1 MGKLI
6 DLTDTLIGE
15 VWKPAPGFEQDYEVS
30 NRGRICSHRKGHT
43 RLLKPILEKWNGYFT
58 VSLFDAKGKMHKVK
72 VHRLVALAFIP
83 NPHGYPCV
91 NHKDED
97 KTNNHTDN
105 LEWCSKAYN
114 TTYGTSRQRA
124 RETLLRKLAEQQ

>member
-6 DLTDTLIGE
+6 GPTESLTDET
-15 VWKPAPGFEQDYEVS
+15 WKPVPGFEQDYEVS
-30 NRGRICSHRKGHT
+30 NRGRICSHRKGRT
-43 RLLKPILEKWNGYFT
+43 RILKPILEKWNGYFT

>member
-6 DLTDTLIGE
+6 DLAKE
-15 VWKPAPGFEQDYEVS
+15 EWKPAPGFEQDYEVS
-30 NRGRICSHRKGHT
+30 NCGRIRSHRKG
-43 RLLKPILEKWNGYFT
+43 RVRVLKPILEKWNGYFT
-58 VSLFDAKGKMHKVK
+58 VSLFDVDGRMHKVK
-72 VHRLVALAFIP
+72 VHRLVAIAFIP
-83 NPHGYPCV
+83 NPQGYSCV
-91 NHKDED
+91 NHKDEN
-97 KTNNHTDN
+97 KTNNDVEN